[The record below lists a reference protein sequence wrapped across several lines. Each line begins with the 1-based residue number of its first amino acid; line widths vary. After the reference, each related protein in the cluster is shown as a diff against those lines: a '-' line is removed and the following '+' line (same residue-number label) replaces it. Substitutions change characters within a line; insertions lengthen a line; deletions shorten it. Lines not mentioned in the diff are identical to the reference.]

1 MIIKRIESEGI
12 YNVCVE
18 NDQEEGKA
26 QLGVNNWSLTFTPR
40 QDVVNHIALLNG
52 ALEFWEYDGQ

>member
-1 MIIKRIESEGI
+1 MIIKRIEFEDI
-12 YNVCVE
+12 YNVRVE
-18 NDQEEGKA
+18 NDQEEGKT
-26 QLGVNNWSLTFTPR
+26 QLGVNDWSLMFTSK

>member
-1 MIIKRIESEGI
+1 MIIKRIEFEGI

-18 NDQEEGKA
+18 NDQEEGKT
-26 QLGVNNWSLTFTPR
+26 QLGVNDWSLMFTSK